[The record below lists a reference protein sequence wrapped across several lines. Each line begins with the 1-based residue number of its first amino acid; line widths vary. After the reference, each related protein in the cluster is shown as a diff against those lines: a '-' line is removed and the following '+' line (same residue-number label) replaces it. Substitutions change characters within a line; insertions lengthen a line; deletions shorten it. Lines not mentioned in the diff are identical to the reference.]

1 MVRGAKRHSSFR
13 AKLSSL
19 CDISGDHPGDPEQHS
34 HLEGL
39 GLLICNGGATCQP
52 APVRLIF
59 FIDGLNFEL
68 FGGVGEIASFRP
80 YLKTAWNLHDLKDTL

>member
-1 MVRGAKRHSSFR
+1 M
-13 AKLSSL
+13 
-19 CDISGDHPGDPEQHS
+19 
-34 HLEGL
+34 
-39 GLLICNGGATCQP
+39 
-52 APVRLIF
+52 RLIF